1 MLVVCLISLLLAAGK
16 ASIQNGPTETTPR
29 EGGCE
34 RTSLDT
40 QLRGRDLLLLFP
52 RSAFGILSLLLL
64 LFLLG

>member
-40 QLRGRDLLLLFP
+40 
-52 RSAFGILSLLLL
+52 
-64 LFLLG
+64 